1 MITTRPAATASS
13 TTTAF
18 QRGRAL
24 ACSVLSLL
32 AMSVVLSSC
41 ARGDT
46 SNVEPLLVF
55 AASDLRDA
63 LSEVARDYRE
73 AGGDSAVLVFGSTGD
88 LATQIANGAPAD
100 LFFAANA
107 EAVDALAER
116 GSIVDSTRE
125 VYAIGRLAVI
135 ARCTSADTS
144 RDRATGAAS
153 DGPSGVCPR
162 LSLTDLLSDSLRTI
176 AIADPAHAPYGR
188 AAQQALEAA
197 GVWEGVKS
205 KLILGA
211 NISQAEIFV
220 TSGNADAGI
229 VALSLLK
236 RGVQRVY
243 TPVDSSLHAPLM
255 QTVAIVSRSTRQSA
269 ARAFV
274 TYMQSAVGRAVMDRY
289 GFSPPPPAG
298 ASHDS

>member
-1 MITTRPAATASS
+1 MFPTLPATTSS
-13 TTTAF
+13 SCTTAF
-18 QRGRAL
+18 QRRRAL
-24 ACSVLSLL
+24 APCVLALLAISIVLS
-32 AMSVVLSSC
+32 AC
-41 ARGDT
+41 ARRDA
-46 SNVEPLLVF
+46 SHVEPLLVF

-63 LSEVARDYRE
+63 LREIARDYRA

-107 EAVDALAER
+107 EAIDALAVS

-135 ARCTSADTS
+135 ARCTRADTS
-144 RDRATGAAS
+144 HGSVTRRAREHS
-153 DGPSGVCPR
+153 SGVCPR

-176 AIADPAHAPYGR
+176 AIADPSHAPYGR
-188 AAQQALEAA
+188 AAQEALENA
-197 GVWEGVKS
+197 GVWKAVKP
-205 KLILGA
+205 KLILGT

-229 VALSLLK
+229 VALSLMA
-236 RGVQRVY
+236 RGGARVY
-243 TPVDSSLHAPLM
+243 TVVDASLHAPLM
-255 QTVAIVSRSTRQSA
+255 QTVAIVSRSTRQRA
-269 ARAFV
+269 ARSFV
-274 TYMQSAVGRAVMDRY
+274 TYMVGAGGRAVMDRY
-289 GFSPPPPAG
+289 GFSPPPRPG